1 MRSEL
6 ALGHQE
12 SLPDVRQEAVVSN
25 LVPWH
30 SICMGGI
37 VTIFLTG
44 VLAENAHIISIKL
57 DEFHKMKNPMH
68 PALNQERD
76 QIPLKPLGM
85 SSTHQPPTPP

>member
-6 ALGHQE
+6 APGHQE
-12 SLPDVRQEAVVSN
+12 SLPGVRPEAVVSN

-44 VLAENAHIISIKL
+44 VFHTHGLHLGDLELSFLRARPGPTCPNA
-57 DEFHKMKNPMH
+57 P
-68 PALNQERD
+68 
-76 QIPLKPLGM
+76 
-85 SSTHQPPTPP
+85 SSCLQGKDPDAAKF